1 MPRWNR
7 WPSRSRAALA
17 AALIVSA
24 YGALLR
30 LEAFAGKY
38 GTLDHPAWARV
49 LTVNVA
55 PAVAAWRPDS
65 VRWYPERRPYV
76 GGDPVNYLAYAREMQ
91 TFYQPHVR
99 EPVFLALTRGALAS
113 VDDQDAGVSLAS
125 AVGSIAAIL
134 ATYLLAARL
143 VSPWAGVVAAFLM
156 AIEYEQ
162 ITWAVDGWR
171 DDTFT
176 AVTLVTAWALLR
188 LYTTP
193 TFGGAVLAG
202 TMAGLACLTRITAA
216 SFILPALAWLVL
228 VDRPSLPARR
238 RWELAAVTG
247 AVMAALVGPYLIS
260 CAIGSGDPLLAL
272 NYHTGYYRFAE
283 GLPSEQPMS
292 AAGYIASKF
301 GRRPLGTLDTGV
313 TGLLVEPFIR
323 KWNGFAHWLPMLG
336 STLAAAAVVGLVL
349 LAFSPPGRLFL
360 VMLLTSLLPY
370 AFTWNLGGGGE
381 WRFTMHAY
389 PFYMIAAVSCLA
401 IVVRGLATLLR
412 NRSFPSWAVVGPGV
426 RRGVAVAAIALAAG
440 AAYMAMPWLV
450 VREAIAA
457 GDSTSVPA
465 GGRDQVFYGAG
476 WSAPHRDSITV
487 RVSIGDRATIRIPL
501 PARRDYDLVLRMD
514 PVQETAGQRVTVLLN
529 RQLVGRPALT
539 WDPQRVGSYRV
550 LLGERAVRAGINE
563 LTLIPES
570 LTPAR
575 DAGPRFGWLDPD
587 ARIGIRLW
595 YVRVLP

>member
-1 MPRWNR
+1 
-7 WPSRSRAALA
+7 
-17 AALIVSA
+17 
-24 YGALLR
+24 
-30 LEAFAGKY
+30 
-38 GTLDHPAWARV
+38 
-49 LTVNVA
+49 
-55 PAVAAWRPDS
+55 
-65 VRWYPERRPYV
+65 
-76 GGDPVNYLAYAREMQ
+76 MQ
-91 TFYQPHVR
+91 SFYQPHVR
-99 EPVFLALTRGALAS
+99 EPVFLAITHGALRALG
-113 VDDQDAGVSLAS
+113 DQDAGVSLAS
-125 AVGSIAAIL
+125 AIGSVAAIF
-134 ATYLLAARL
+134 ATYLLAAQL
-143 VSPWAGVVAAFLM
+143 ISPWAGVAAALLM

-176 AVTLVTAWALLR
+176 AVSLFAAWALLR
-188 LYTTP
+188 LYRRP
-193 TFGGAVLAG
+193 SFSSAVLAG
-202 TMAGLACLTRITAA
+202 IIAGLACLTRITAA
-216 SFILPALAWLVL
+216 SYILPALAWLTL
-228 VDRPSLPARR
+228 ADRAPIAPRR
-238 RWELAAVTG
+238 RWELAAVT
-247 AVMAALVGPYLIS
+247 AVVAAVLVTPYLIS

-292 AAGYIASKF
+292 AADYIVSKF

-323 KWNGFAHWLPMLG
+323 KWNGFAHWSPMLG
-336 STLAAAAVVGLVL
+336 PTLAASAVAGLVL

-360 VMLLTSLLPY
+360 VILLTSLLPY

-389 PFYMIAAVSCLA
+389 PFYMVAAAYFLA
-401 IVVRGLATLLR
+401 MVVRGLTTLLH
-412 NRSFPSWAVVGPGV
+412 NRSLPSWTVVAPVV
-426 RRGVAVAAIALAAG
+426 RRGLAVAAIALAAG
-440 AAYMAMPWLV
+440 AAYVAMPWLV

-465 GGRDQVFYGAG
+465 GGRDQVFYGDG

-487 RVSIGDRATIRIPL
+487 RVSLGERATIRIPL
-501 PARRDYDLVLRMD
+501 PAKRNYDLVLRMD

-570 LTPAR
+570 LTSAR
-575 DAGPRFGWLDPD
+575 DAGPRFEWLEPD